1 MADRL
6 IPRAWWMR
14 TAFVLIAGVI
24 LFGALLPLGAGA
36 GRMPGPDILT
46 ALAFAWVLRR
56 PDYVP
61 VWILAAV
68 LFVADIVTMR
78 PPGLWA
84 ALTVLGIE
92 TARSRTG
99 TWADMPFLLEL
110 TVVGL
115 ILTAVTVAN
124 AALSAIFFVDQP
136 PLHHTVIR
144 LFATMCFYPLV
155 VLITDSVFRIK
166 RASDTAQGR
175 RVPA

>member
-14 TAFVLIAGVI
+14 LAFVLIAGLI
-24 LFGALLPLGAGA
+24 LFAALLPLGPGT
-36 GRMPGPDILT
+36 GRLPGPDILT

-68 LFVADIVTMR
+68 LFLADILTMR

-84 ALTVLGIE
+84 ALALIGVEG
-92 TARSRTG
+92 ARTRTG
-99 TWADMPFLLEL
+99 PWPDMPFLLEW

-115 ILTAVTVAN
+115 ILTLMTVAN
-124 AALSAIFFVDQP
+124 AALTAVFFLDQP
-136 PLHHTVIR
+136 PVLHTAIR
-144 LFATMCFYPLV
+144 LAATLCFYPLV

-166 RASDTAQGR
+166 RASDGQAAR